1 MTSPYSA
8 DNAIIIQAS
17 QSKCKPFDSRVIQ
30 LKQTKRIR
38 NCATVNAAEQMP
50 IPILTRSVPSPP
62 PPPSPYLVLRR
73 QRTCVAHLPCWFD
86 KLVMELAA
94 GNTNSNNN
102 NNNKQIKGATF
113 AGAVQWQMPDG
124 KEAISKLIRK
134 TCKTLKR
141 NGKTESEPGR

>member
-1 MTSPYSA
+1 MPSSSRRV
-8 DNAIIIQAS
+8 N
-17 QSKCKPFDSRVIQ
+17 QSVSHLAAKPTNSRVIQ

-62 PPPSPYLVLRR
+62 TSPYLVLRR

-94 GNTNSNNN
+94 GNTNSNSNN
-102 NNNKQIKGATF
+102 NNRHLKGATF

>member
-1 MTSPYSA
+1 MPSSSRRV
-8 DNAIIIQAS
+8 N
-17 QSKCKPFDSRVIQ
+17 QSVSHLAAKPTNSRVIQ

-38 NCATVNAAEQMP
+38 NCATVNAAEQMS
-50 IPILTRSVPSPP
+50 IPILTRSVP
-62 PPPSPYLVLRR
+62 PPPSAYLVLRR

-94 GNTNSNNN
+94 GNTNSNSNN
-102 NNNKQIKGATF
+102 NNRHLKGATF

>member
-1 MTSPYSA
+1 MPSSSRRV
-8 DNAIIIQAS
+8 N
-17 QSKCKPFDSRVIQ
+17 QSVSHLAAQPTNSRVIQ

-50 IPILTRSVPSPP
+50 MPILTLAAPTPL

-94 GNTNSNNN
+94 GNTNSNSNN
-102 NNNKQIKGATF
+102 NNRQIKGATF

>member
-1 MTSPYSA
+1 MPSSSRRV
-8 DNAIIIQAS
+8 N
-17 QSKCKPFDSRVIQ
+17 QSVSHLAAQPTNSRVIQ

-50 IPILTRSVPSPP
+50 IPILTLAAPP
-62 PPPSPYLVLRR
+62 PYLVLRR

-102 NNNKQIKGATF
+102 NNNRQIKGATF